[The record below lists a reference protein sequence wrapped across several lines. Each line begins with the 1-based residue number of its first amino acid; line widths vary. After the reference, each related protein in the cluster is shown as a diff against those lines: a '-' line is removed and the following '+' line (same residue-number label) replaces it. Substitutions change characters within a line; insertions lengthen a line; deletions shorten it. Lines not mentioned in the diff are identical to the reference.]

1 MNPKRNTTLWAS
13 FGYAFRGVFYALR
26 TQRNFRIHFAA
37 IVVVIT
43 AGLWL
48 DITLYAWAL
57 LTLTIGG
64 VLALEMLNTAL
75 EVFVDLVEPEYHP
88 LAKRIKDLMAGA
100 VLVSALAAVIVALL
114 IFGPLVFALYGFS

>member
-1 MNPKRNTTLWAS
+1 MNPQRNSTLWAS
-13 FGYAFRGVFYALR
+13 FGHAFRGLCYALR

-43 AGLWL
+43 AGLWVG
-48 DITLYAWAL
+48 ITPQAWAL

-75 EVFVDLVEPEYHP
+75 EVFVDLVKPDYHP

-100 VLVSALAAVIVALL
+100 VLVSAIAAVIIALL
-114 IFGPLVFALYGFS
+114 IFAPSLIGS

>member
-1 MNPKRNTTLWAS
+1 MNPERDTSLWAS
-13 FGYAFRGVFYALR
+13 FAHAFRGVIYALR

-37 IVVVIT
+37 IAVVIT
-43 AGLWL
+43 VGLEL
-48 DITLYAWAL
+48 GITYQAWAL

-75 EVFVDLVEPEYHP
+75 EIFVDLVEPEYHP

-100 VLVSALAAVIVALL
+100 VLVSAVAAVIIALL
-114 IFGPLVFALYGFS
+114 IFGPPLLTLGQ

>member
-1 MNPKRNTTLWAS
+1 MNPNRNTTLWAS
-13 FGYAFRGVFYALR
+13 FGHAFRGVFYALR

-48 DITLYAWAL
+48 DITHYAWAL

-100 VLVSALAAVIVALL
+100 VLVSAIAAVIVALL
-114 IFGPLVFALYGFS
+114 IFGPSLVALS

>member
-1 MNPKRNTTLWAS
+1 MNAQRNTTLWAS
-13 FGYAFRGVFYALR
+13 FGHAFRGMIYALR

-37 IVVVIT
+37 IAVVVT
-43 AGLWL
+43 VGLWL
-48 DITLYAWAL
+48 DITPQAWAL

-100 VLVSALAAVIVALL
+100 VLVSAIAAVIIAVL
-114 IFGPLVFALYGFS
+114 IFGPPLLSLG

>member
-1 MNPKRNTTLWAS
+1 MNPRRNSTLWAS
-13 FGYAFRGVFYALR
+13 FGHAFRGVFYALR

-37 IVVVIT
+37 ILVVVT
-43 AGLWL
+43 VGLWL
-48 DITLYAWAL
+48 GITPLAWAL

-100 VLVSALAAVIVALL
+100 VLVAAIAAVIIAV
-114 IFGPLVFALYGFS
+114 LVFVPHAVGS